1 MTIRG
6 AAPVSG
12 YLRHESFLLARP
24 DLPPAGSVSRSVP
37 HRDLIGM
44 LRLLRPSAS
53 AIAETSAV
61 NVSPTCAVPLIVGA
75 PVAGRLGRAATATVA
90 ALVIRVRALEA
101 ATIPVAVRAIAR
113 VTASMFIT

>member
-24 DLPPAGSVSRSVP
+24 DLPPAGSVSRSVR

-44 LRLLRPSAS
+44 LRLTAGE
-53 AIAETSAV
+53 AE
-61 NVSPTCAVPLIVGA
+61 PFA
-75 PVAGRLGRAATATVA
+75 PV
-90 ALVIRVRALEA
+90 IS
-101 ATIPVAVRAIAR
+101 
-113 VTASMFIT
+113 VTRPPTSH